1 MTSKYF
7 YQNVWF
13 VDEYILTF
21 ASHIQ
26 LSLYMYF
33 YFVNLLGSSPV
44 TALRTKNGPVNH
56 ESCINDLKNI

>member
-1 MTSKYF
+1 MTSKLF

-33 YFVNLLGSSPV
+33 YIVNLLGSSPG
-44 TALRTKNGPVNH
+44 TALRTTNGPVNH
-56 ESCINDLKNI
+56 ESCIKDLKNI